1 MDGPAFVAAADDSAA
16 DAIAFAVQG
25 AMSDG
30 SLRFEI
36 SRPIYGN
43 FEDADSAALCWGGGV
58 RRGCLEIDKRGSV
71 WGLLALGQR
80 KP

>member
-16 DAIAFAVQG
+16 DSIAFAVQG

-30 SLRFEI
+30 SLRVYI

-43 FEDADSAALCWGGGV
+43 FEDADSAALCWGVACDEGV
-58 RRGCLEIDKRGSV
+58 
-71 WGLLALGQR
+71 
-80 KP
+80 